1 MVRLVK
7 EYAQQMLKRM
17 EQQKRRREKRS
28 QIVAS
33 VVSDE
38 DESAKPAV
46 AETGSPLKRRRIVLD
61 DSDLRVCLKY
71 SSWKAKLSGFGSV
84 GRARVS

>member
-7 EYAQQMLKRM
+7 EYAQQILKRM

-33 VVSDE
+33 VVSE
-38 DESAKPAV
+38 DESAQPAV
-46 AETGSPLKRRRIVLD
+46 AETGTPLKRRRVVLD
-61 DSDLRVCLKY
+61 DSDLRVCLK
-71 SSWKAKLSGFGSV
+71 
-84 GRARVS
+84 